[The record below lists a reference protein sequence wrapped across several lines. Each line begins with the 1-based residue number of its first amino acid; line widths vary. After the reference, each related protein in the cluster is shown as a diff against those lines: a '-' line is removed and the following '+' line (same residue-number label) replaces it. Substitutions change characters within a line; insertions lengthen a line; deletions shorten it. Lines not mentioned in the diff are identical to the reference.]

1 MTKPDLITKFMAW
14 MDLYND
20 DKEIELIE
28 NHLTEKGERCIEAYV
43 PLLDKKISGVH
54 KNVEKAFDLF
64 FTTFSDSIDEYIKD
78 KPDIAAALEKQIRDI
93 EEESRKE
100 MKERLAKRKEPT
112 EFEKLE
118 RDIASHKF
126 NQDLDESIRMIEN
139 TVRDVSL
146 VLDEE
151 ESGLYIKVLSR
162 DFFDP
167 AKSNERVSAEMQVL
181 CRKEL
186 KDTGMS
192 LLFTKCRVTENS
204 VIVIGVTEQL

>member
-1 MTKPDLITKFMAW
+1 
-14 MDLYND
+14 
-20 DKEIELIE
+20 
-28 NHLTEKGERCIEAYV
+28 
-43 PLLDKKISGVH
+43 
-54 KNVEKAFDLF
+54 
-64 FTTFSDSIDEYIKD
+64 
-78 KPDIAAALEKQIRDI
+78 
-93 EEESRKE
+93 
-100 MKERLAKRKEPT
+100 
-112 EFEKLE
+112 
-118 RDIASHKF
+118 
-126 NQDLDESIRMIEN
+126 MIEN

-167 AKSNERVSAEMQVL
+167 EKSNERVSAEMQVL

-186 KDTGMS
+186 KDTGML